1 MKVGDKHS
9 KGTFVESNEID
20 IKEIPTNSKLLLDMI
35 EETSDWTTKSSDQ
48 NSPRNAYG
56 YESDSN
62 DVVISKG
69 KEEIEISEKKIEEEK
84 KLKPSGISI
93 VELNKNKKNE
103 SKYFS
108 KLVSIDKD
116 AFGDLDGQVF
126 ILKQFWKSK
135 TNKIIVAQKNN
146 STSISGYAC
155 FIPQSDGSCYLMRI
169 AVRNASQRKGIGR
182 QLMNYM
188 FKEYMNKMELEV
200 SADNLK
206 GVKFYQKYFGVT
218 KSSEYITNDGVKF
231 YKYKSY

>member
-135 TNKIIVAQKNN
+135 TNKIIVAQKKQQHFNKWICLFY
-146 STSISGYAC
+146 STVRWLLLLNENCGTKC
-155 FIPQSDGSCYLMRI
+155 FSKK
-169 AVRNASQRKGIGR
+169 RNWETID
-182 QLMNYM
+182 
-188 FKEYMNKMELEV
+188 ELYV
-200 SADNLK
+200 
-206 GVKFYQKYFGVT
+206 
-218 KSSEYITNDGVKF
+218 
-231 YKYKSY
+231 